1 MIFGLSR
8 YLVIAVVVAVTGAG
22 AGLWYILGE
31 DGPSA
36 PVAQRESVATQE
48 TAPSQPEMRAPGDE
62 ATEVEAEPEEAAR
75 PASDETATGTQAAQ
89 DAVADAA
96 ADGIETASENV
107 VAESDAETT
116 QIETLIEEDV
126 AALGDPAAPA
136 PALESEPEAETEVAQ
151 PRLPAFDTVRVE
163 PTGEAVIAGRD
174 APEGDVAL
182 LRNGEVYD
190 ETFAGPSGAFVFIP
204 QPFPVGTS
212 DVALRATDAQGNV
225 LMSRESVT
233 IIVDAER
240 ARMPMVALTAPGRP
254 TEVLS
259 RPEPVQIAEVAA
271 QDASAEMAMEARPTR
286 DDTGEPGDAAEAPA
300 GSDAAGTD
308 VAQQAAPETA
318 APESDATD
326 AATAG
331 TTTPAPDAP
340 PADETGTEVAGID
353 PEADTTAEPVSERA
367 GVRIVA
373 VEAETGGGLF
383 VSGEADAQAAIRL
396 YLNDTLVAR
405 AEADDAG
412 DVSFAIRR
420 GVRAG
425 RYQVRLDDV
434 DPATGTVLSRAEV
447 GFTVPEAMA
456 ALPEPESAPAA
467 EARAPTAAATQDTEA
482 EQAESPAAESAATE
496 AEVAEA
502 HDSAARAPQRDAEPA
517 DATPG
522 IAAEAESSPESSSPA
537 PAAVA
542 ERAEATVTVPE
553 LSTALVER
561 GDSLWRISRQVY
573 GRGVR
578 YTEIFEANQDQ
589 IRNPNLIY
597 PGQVFVL
604 PPDAEAA
611 QDGQDAEAPAAQ

>member
-116 QIETLIEEDV
+116 QIETLIEEEV
-126 AALGDPAAPA
+126 AALGDPAAPAPA

-182 LRNGEVYD
+182 LRDGEIYD

-212 DVALRATDAQGNV
+212 DVTLRATDAQGNV

-318 APESDATD
+318 APESDASD

-340 PADETGTEVAGID
+340 PADEAGTAVAGIE

-412 DVSFAIRR
+412 DISFAIRR

-434 DPATGTVLSRAEV
+434 DPATGSVLSRAEV

-467 EARAPTAAATQDTEA
+467 QARAPTAAAAQDTEA
-482 EQAESPAAESAATE
+482 EQAESPPVESAVTE

-502 HDSAARAPQRDAEPA
+502 HDSAARAPQRD
-517 DATPG
+517 
-522 IAAEAESSPESSSPA
+522 AEAESSPESSSPA

-604 PPDAEAA
+604 PPDVEAA

>member
-8 YLVIAVVVAVTGAG
+8 SVFFAGLIATAG
-22 AGLWYILGE
+22 AAGGLWYVLSE
-31 DGPSA
+31 DERSA

-48 TAPSQPEMRAPGDE
+48 AAPSQPGARAPAE
-62 ATEVEAEPEEAAR
+62 ETAQVEAQPEEAADAPSDE
-75 PASDETATGTQAAQ
+75 PATGTPAADETAAQASRDGIEDMAQ
-89 DAVADAA
+89 DAL
-96 ADGIETASENV
+96 
-107 VAESDAETT
+107 AESDAETV

-136 PALESEPEAETEVAQ
+136 PALESEPEVAQ

-326 AATAG
+326 VANAG

-340 PADETGTEVAGID
+340 PADETGTAVAGID

-405 AEADDAG
+405 AEADHAG

-456 ALPEPESAPAA
+456 ALPEPESAPAT
-467 EARAPTAAATQDTEA
+467 EARASTAAAAQDTEA
-482 EQAESPAAESAATE
+482 EQAESPAAESAVTE

-502 HDSAARAPQRDAEPA
+502 HDSAARAPQRDAEAA

-522 IAAEAESSPESSSPA
+522 ITAEAESPPESSPPA

-604 PPDAEAA
+604 PPDVEAA

>member
-1 MIFGLSR
+1 VIFGLSR

-48 TAPSQPEMRAPGDE
+48 TAPSQPEMRAPGDA

-75 PASDETATGTQAAQ
+75 PASDETATGTQTAQ
-89 DAVADAA
+89 DAVAEAA
-96 ADGIETASENV
+96 ADGIETASEDTV
-107 VAESDAETT
+107 VESDAETT

-136 PALESEPEAETEVAQ
+136 AALESEPEAETEVAQ

-212 DVALRATDAQGNV
+212 DVALRATDTQGNV

-271 QDASAEMAMEARPTR
+271 QEAAMEAQATR
-286 DDTGEPGDAAEAPA
+286 DPAEPGDVAEAPA
-300 GSDAAGTD
+300 GTDAAPADSVGADAAEADAVEALTAESDAAPATETQTTIAAVDPQTD
-308 VAQQAAPETA
+308 TA
-318 APESDATD
+318 AQ
-326 AATAG
+326 
-331 TTTPAPDAP
+331 
-340 PADETGTEVAGID
+340 
-353 PEADTTAEPVSERA
+353 PVSERA

-383 VSGEADAQAAIRL
+383 VSGESEAQAAIRL

-405 AEADDAG
+405 AESDAAG

-425 RYQVRLDDV
+425 RYQIRLDDV

-447 GFTVPEAMA
+447 GFTVPEAVA
-456 ALPEPESAPAA
+456 ALPEPEPEPAPAA
-467 EARAPTAAATQDTEA
+467 EAQMAARSDAQEAAMQEARLQDAETADTAAADPAHDADTPAADASSDAAPIVTGE
-482 EQAESPAAESAATE
+482 AESP
-496 AEVAEA
+496 V
-502 HDSAARAPQRDAEPA
+502 
-517 DATPG
+517 G
-522 IAAEAESSPESSSPA
+522 A
-537 PAAVA
+537 PAAVE
-542 ERAEATVTVPE
+542 ERAEATVVVPE

-573 GRGVR
+573 GRGIR

-604 PPDAEAA
+604 PPDAEAP
-611 QDGQDAEAPAAQ
+611 PAR

>member
-8 YLVIAVVVAVTGAG
+8 SVFFAGLIATAG
-22 AGLWYILGE
+22 AAGGLWYVLSE
-31 DGPSA
+31 DERSA
-36 PVAQRESVATQE
+36 PVAQRESVTTQE
-48 TAPSQPEMRAPGDE
+48 AAPSQPGARAPAE
-62 ATEVEAEPEEAAR
+62 ETAQVEAQPEEAADAPSDD
-75 PASDETATGTQAAQ
+75 PATGTPPADETAAQASRDGIEDMAQ
-89 DAVADAA
+89 DAL
-96 ADGIETASENV
+96 
-107 VAESDAETT
+107 AESDAQIT

-136 PALESEPEAETEVAQ
+136 PALESEPEVAQ
-151 PRLPAFDTVRVE
+151 PRLPAFDTIRVE

-174 APEGDVAL
+174 APEGDVTL
-182 LRNGEVYD
+182 LRDGEIYD

-212 DVALRATDAQGNV
+212 DVTLRATDAQGNV

-259 RPEPVQIAEVAA
+259 RPEPVQVAEVAA
-271 QDASAEMAMEARPTR
+271 QDTSAEMAMEARPTS
-286 DDTGEPGDAAEAPA
+286 DDTGEPGNAAEAPA

-318 APESDATD
+318 APESDASD
-326 AATAG
+326 AGNAG
-331 TTTPAPDAP
+331 TTTPAPDAM
-340 PADETGTEVAGID
+340 PADETGTAVAAID

-456 ALPEPESAPAA
+456 ALSEPEAESPPAA
-467 EARAPTAAATQDTEA
+467 EAQMPAGSDAQEAAMQETRLQDAESADTAAAEPARDADTPSADASSDAASVVTGE
-482 EQAESPAAESAATE
+482 AESPAG
-496 AEVAEA
+496 
-502 HDSAARAPQRDAEPA
+502 AP
-517 DATPG
+517 T
-522 IAAEAESSPESSSPA
+522 
-537 PAAVA
+537 AVQ

>member
-8 YLVIAVVVAVTGAG
+8 SVFFAGLIATAG
-22 AGLWYILGE
+22 AAGGLWYVLSE
-31 DGPSA
+31 DERSA

-48 TAPSQPEMRAPGDE
+48 AAPSQPGARAPAE
-62 ATEVEAEPEEAAR
+62 ETAQVEAQPEEAADAPSDD
-75 PASDETATGTQAAQ
+75 PATRTPAADETAAQASRDGIEDMAQ
-89 DAVADAA
+89 DAL
-96 ADGIETASENV
+96 
-107 VAESDAETT
+107 AESDAETV

-136 PALESEPEAETEVAQ
+136 PALESEPEVAQ

-318 APESDATD
+318 APESDASD

-412 DVSFAIRR
+412 DISFAIRR

-467 EARAPTAAATQDTEA
+467 QARAPTAAAAQDTEA
-482 EQAESPAAESAATE
+482 EQAESPAAESAVTE

-502 HDSAARAPQRDAEPA
+502 HDSAARAPQRDAEAA

-522 IAAEAESSPESSSPA
+522 ITAEAESSFPA

-604 PPDAEAA
+604 PPDVEAA